1 MQIQRVPA
9 HCSVRLC
16 LGCIYTVIRVAVS
29 ADICKPELVNIV
41 FDVYKERIH
50 QPRGTSSLPDSA
62 AVHPQWFL
70 HRKLIL
76 GAITPSCPLRHMQC
90 DSCSRSQMHGGIPAQ
105 LNYAVRS
112 RSATLRSPI
121 INRGETDRHK
131 FTGVLAL
138 RTTGNDYRG
147 ILGMM
152 NDKQLMLLMLLSA
165 SYYGNLY
172 PIGPTKHMLP

>member
-1 MQIQRVPA
+1 
-9 HCSVRLC
+9 
-16 LGCIYTVIRVAVS
+16 
-29 ADICKPELVNIV
+29 
-41 FDVYKERIH
+41 
-50 QPRGTSSLPDSA
+50 
-62 AVHPQWFL
+62 
-70 HRKLIL
+70 
-76 GAITPSCPLRHMQC
+76 
-90 DSCSRSQMHGGIPAQ
+90 MHGGIPAQ